1 MSSWVTF
8 HDARALCFGAHREH
22 QFGELGLALGLN
34 PHCDTCFSHQF
45 VGVFRREVG
54 HRRIKLLGTFQ
65 IDVAALY
72 VNVGMNAQ
80 SHVVAVFQLD
90 GEAHRQE
97 MRGSLAEVFEYRS
110 GHLLGNQRVL
120 VCNLAGESYLVATR
134 CLFVGGY
141 RLPIHAERLYAVVQT
156 NLVFIILS
164 VRLPYT
170 IARLFFIVI
179 LSSNQNEVL
188 ITYQNKVLVMNQNEV
203 LILEALPNCAKQRIP
218 PRLTEFF
225 EKRLCIVYSTT
236 TFLTVCPP
244 LASMCIM

>member
-1 MSSWVTF
+1 MSSWSAF

-156 NLVFIILS
+156 NLVFYHLISAIALYHREVIFHCHIVFKSKRGFDYLSKQGFGYESKRGFDFRGASQLRKTKNPAKTDGIL
-164 VRLPYT
+164 
-170 IARLFFIVI
+170 
-179 LSSNQNEVL
+179 
-188 ITYQNKVLVMNQNEV
+188 
-203 LILEALPNCAKQRIP
+203 
-218 PRLTEFF
+218 
-225 EKRLCIVYSTT
+225 
-236 TFLTVCPP
+236 
-244 LASMCIM
+244 